1 MKFINYQIPIGLGVS
16 HPNTYSNNHN
26 NVNGIT
32 EESKNNSYKL
42 SKLQLQS
49 GGQMYNTEPCE
60 TVFYIFE
67 HPIRKEEN
75 VDEDED
81 ENVNEDEDEDENIN
95 EDEDENEHEDE
106 NEDEN
111 EDEDKDEELSVE
123 LTEDEAL
130 SEEIELSNVDSKE
143 KEKKQSKL
151 IGEITSDKS
160 DMKHNLRELISDIIS
175 NSNEEDDEAVE
186 DEPINKKETPVK
198 SSGKSSGKKIRSL
211 KRLFENKSEDDD
223 IYIDNYDDVNSHDTL
238 NSILRALK
246 KSTGGTK

>member
-1 MKFINYQIPIGLGVS
+1 MKFINYQIPIGLGIS
-16 HPNTYSNNHN
+16 QSNTYSNNHN

-49 GGQMYNTEPCE
+49 GGQIYNTEPCE

-67 HPIRKEEN
+67 HPIKKEEN
-75 VDEDED
+75 VDEK
-81 ENVNEDEDEDENIN
+81 VNEDE
-95 EDEDENEHEDE
+95 
-106 NEDEN
+106 
-111 EDEDKDEELSVE
+111 DEELSVE

-130 SEEIELSNVDSKE
+130 SEEIELSNIDSKE

-238 NSILRALK
+238 NSILKALK

>member
-1 MKFINYQIPIGLGVS
+1 MKFINYQIPIGLGIS
-16 HPNTYSNNHN
+16 QSNTYSNNHN

-49 GGQMYNTEPCE
+49 GGQIYNTEPCE

-67 HPIRKEEN
+67 HPIKKEEN
-75 VDEDED
+75 VDENVDEK
-81 ENVNEDEDEDENIN
+81 VNEDE
-95 EDEDENEHEDE
+95 
-106 NEDEN
+106 
-111 EDEDKDEELSVE
+111 DEELSVE

-130 SEEIELSNVDSKE
+130 SEEIELSKVDSKE
-143 KEKKQSKL
+143 NKDKQSKL

-175 NSNEEDDEAVE
+175 NSNEEDDEVVE
-186 DEPINKKETPVK
+186 DEPINKKETPVKSSVK

-238 NSILRALK
+238 NSILKALK